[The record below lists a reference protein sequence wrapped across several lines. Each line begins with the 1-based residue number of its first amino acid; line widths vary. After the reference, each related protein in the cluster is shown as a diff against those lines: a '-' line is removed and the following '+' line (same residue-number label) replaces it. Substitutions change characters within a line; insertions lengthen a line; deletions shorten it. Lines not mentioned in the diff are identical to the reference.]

1 MKQINKK
8 KHNYKN
14 KRSRETSLFP
24 FHWVQKR
31 AFKDGPQPQHKV
43 TFQNKSKTK
52 SSALKNAQQSLRR
65 HFVKTLSWA
74 DN

>member
-1 MKQINKK
+1 MKQIKK
-8 KHNYKN
+8 YHNYKN

-24 FHWVQKR
+24 FHGVQKR

-52 SSALKNAQQSLRR
+52 
-65 HFVKTLSWA
+65 
-74 DN
+74 